1 MHGSLLLSSGYFLG
15 KCLLACQAIPCVA
28 TFTMVQLH
36 PHWLTLLLPILS
48 ISLKGIF
55 WPL

>member
-48 ISLKGIF
+48 VSLKGIF